1 MMTLLYT
8 SQQITYIA
16 ILKTGKMRNSSV
28 NELKVLAS
36 HFVRISERARD
47 MVKALIRFSLCLV
60 LPRRKL
66 SLV

>member
-47 MVKALIRFSLCLV
+47 MVKA
-60 LPRRKL
+60 
-66 SLV
+66 

>member
-28 NELKVLAS
+28 NEVKVLAS
-36 HFVRISERARD
+36 HFENHSVCFLLFVS
-47 MVKALIRFSLCLV
+47 VSG
-60 LPRRKL
+60 
-66 SLV
+66 